1 MKTNIL
7 RALSEKSFV
16 YLLTSEIFTQLAVN
30 IFNFFLILVVFEQ
43 THSNTAV
50 SGIVLSFTIP
60 AIIFGSFAGAYVDRW
75 NKKTVL
81 VISNLLQVVLL
92 VILAIFFKYVAV
104 IYIISFLF
112 AMLRQF
118 YIPAET

>member
-1 MKTNIL
+1 MKTIIL
-7 RALSEKSFV
+7 RTLSEKSFV

-75 NKKTVL
+75 DKKTVL
-81 VISNLLQVVLL
+81 IVSNTLQVFLL
-92 VILAIFFKYVAV
+92 ILLALSLQYVFM
-104 IYIISFLF
+104 IYVVSFLF
-112 AMLRQF
+112 A
-118 YIPAET
+118 I